1 MHQFTEIR
9 IPIEKDNPSII
20 RNEDLCIKC
29 GQCRRV
35 CEEEIG
41 VGKLYS
47 LKSTSDKAICI
58 HCGQCANVCPAGSIT
73 EVYEYQ
79 KVKEAIQDPDKVVIF
94 STSPSVRVGLG
105 EEFGMPYGSFVEGEM
120 VAALRRLGADYV
132 LDTNF
137 AADLTIMEEAS
148 ELVRRVTKKDK
159 PLPQFTSCC
168 PGWVKFAET
177 FYPEILPHISSSK
190 SPIGM
195 QGPTIKTYFA
205 KSRGIDPEKIVNV
218 AVTPCTAKK
227 FEIRRE
233 EMNDSA
239 HLLNM
244 EELRDMDHVITTRE
258 LAIWMRRE
266 GIVLGEVGTSSYD
279 DLMGEASGAGVIF
292 GNTGGVMEA
301 AARTAHFLI
310 TGENPPA
317 DYLNLNPVRGMDG
330 IRETDVKIGEV
341 TLKLAVIHGTEN
353 ARKFLDQWQE
363 EQSPYDFIEV
373 MACRGGCIGGGGQPK
388 TEIPMTDEIRKAR
401 IVSLYTKDSGMQL
414 RFSHENQEIR
424 KLYDEFYGEPLSG
437 LAEQMLHTSYKDR
450 SGDLGPDG
458 KLNVVDKGMKN
469 SGANTYINI
478 EETQKNEEKETETMK
493 KWKCTVCG
501 YIHEGDTPPE
511 QCPICKV
518 PAERFEEVKEEPAG
532 KKNEMVY
539 TNTTDKRPEG
549 TPAQGSKTEKNL
561 MEAFAG
567 ESMARSKYTYWS
579 DVAKENGLEQM
590 AAIFLETA
598 EQEREHAKMWFRLFH
613 GMNGVEQNLIDAAA
627 GENEE
632 WTQMYKRMAEE
643 AREEGYDAIA
653 AKFELVAKVE
663 AQHEKRY
670 LRLLENYRAG
680 KTFAGEAPLGWKCR
694 NCGYIHEGPEAPEM
708 CPVCMYTK
716 AYFERQ
722 VHNY

>member
-9 IPIEKDNPSII
+9 IPIEPDNPSI
-20 RNEDLCIKC
+20 RRQEDLCIKC

-41 VGKLYS
+41 VGRLYS
-47 LKSTSDKAICI
+47 LKSTQDKAICI

-79 KVKEAIQDPDKVVIF
+79 KVREAVKDPEKIVIF

-105 EEFGMPYGSFVEGEM
+105 EEFGMPAGSFVEGEM
-120 VAALRRLGADYV
+120 VAALRKLGADYV

-148 ELVRRVTKKDK
+148 ELVERITKGEK

-168 PGWVKFAET
+168 PGWVKFVET
-177 FYPEILPHISSSK
+177 FYPEVMPHISSAK

-205 KSRGIDPEKIVNV
+205 KNKGIAPEKIVNV

-227 FEIRRE
+227 FEIRRD
-233 EMNDSA
+233 EMKDSA
-239 HLLNM
+239 SYWG
-244 EELRDMDHVITTRE
+244 EEKLRDMDHVITTRE
-258 LAIWMRRE
+258 LARWMREE
-266 GIVLGEVGTSSYD
+266 GLELGNIGKSEYD
-279 DLMGEASGAGVIF
+279 ELMGKASGAGVIF

-301 AARTAHFLI
+301 AARTAHFLV
-310 TGENPPA
+310 TGENPPE
-317 DYLNLNPVRGMDG
+317 DYLNLTPVRGMDG
-330 IRETDVKIGEV
+330 LKEAQVQIADVK
-341 TLKLAVIHGTEN
+341 LRLAVIHGAEN
-353 ARKFLDQWQE
+353 ARVFLDKWKDGE
-363 EQSPYDFIEV
+363 APYDFIEV

-388 TEIPMTDEIRKAR
+388 TEVPMTDEIRKAR
-401 IVSLYTKDSGMQL
+401 IASLYTKDSEMQL
-414 RFSHENQEIR
+414 RYSHENPEIK
-424 KLYDEFYGEPLSG
+424 KLYQEFYEAPLSG
-437 LAEQMLHTSYKDR
+437 LAEKMLHTSYRDR
-450 SGDLGPDG
+450 SKDLGPEG
-458 KLNVVDKGMKN
+458 KISV
-469 SGANTYINI
+469 INI
-478 EETQKNEEKETETMK
+478 EETQSLYTKEEETGNMK

-501 YIHEGDTPPE
+501 YIHEGENAPQ

-518 PAERFEEVKEEPAG
+518 PADKFVEMEAPAAL
-532 KKNEMVY
+532 K
-539 TNTTDKRPEG
+539 
-549 TPAQGSKTEKNL
+549 TPAAEAVRPKDAPAPGSKTEKNL
-561 MEAFAG
+561 MDAFAG
-567 ESMARSKYTYWS
+567 ESMARNKYTYWA

-598 EQEREHAKMWFRLFH
+598 EQEREHAKMWFRAFH
-613 GMNGVEQNLIDAAA
+613 GINGVEQNLIDAAA

-670 LRLLENYRAG
+670 LRLLENYKADR
-680 KTFAGEAPLGWKCR
+680 TFAGEAPLGWKCR
-694 NCGYIHEGPEAPEM
+694 NCGYIHEGPEAPEA